1 METGWAQDGCC
12 TEPSTQAPLGLT
24 ERPEPHPRGLQFPD
38 LRPLVGATFSGGNV
52 LRPGSLVVVAE
63 ITMHLQELRL
73 GGRGPALSSHG
84 HPIGGQ
90 ALSGR
95 TARQLAPAPLPT
107 APTTTGHHQ
116 DGGRGGHMRWADPAR
131 RCSCLGCQASSI
143 QEALQDARAMP
154 AAGSPALIHLFHCLW
169 SPSLQPPLRFGGHT
183 VHRRRCS
190 RVRGGVG
197 AAGTLTP
204 ASLREA
210 QSQVLDPHW
219 VRAQGTLPGHRHLG
233 LQGWDPQGR

>member
-1 METGWAQDGCC
+1 
-12 TEPSTQAPLGLT
+12 
-24 ERPEPHPRGLQFPD
+24 
-38 LRPLVGATFSGGNV
+38 
-52 LRPGSLVVVAE
+52 
-63 ITMHLQELRL
+63 MHLQELRL
-73 GGRGPALSSHG
+73 GGRGPALSSHR
-84 HPIGGQ
+84 HPSGGQ

-107 APTTTGHHQ
+107 APTTTGQHQ
-116 DGGRGGHMRWADPAR
+116 DGGRGGHMGWADPAG

-143 QEALQDARAMP
+143 QEALQERQGHACSWLTCTHP
-154 AAGSPALIHLFHCLW
+154 LIPLFMEPL
-169 SPSLQPPLRFGGHT
+169 PSAPLRFGGHT
-183 VHRRRCS
+183 VHRRPCS

-219 VRAQGTLPGHRHLG
+219 VRAQGPLPGHRHLG